1 VIQQEV
7 IFMNSVKRISLCLFL
22 FIFIAGCAGLTPQ
35 QQRILTG
42 GAIGAAGGA
51 AIGAISGG
59 SVGTGALIG
68 GAAGAVGGA
77 IVHEME
83 KNK

>member
-1 VIQQEV
+1 
-7 IFMNSVKRISLCLFL
+7 MNSVKRISLCLFL
-22 FIFIAGCAGLTPQ
+22 FISFAGCAGLTPQ

-42 GAIGAAGGA
+42 GAIEAAGGA

-59 SVGTGALIG
+59 SAATGALIG

-77 IVHEME
+77 IVHEAE
-83 KNK
+83 KEKVSSNHKTM